1 MKLSALIAASILTL
15 GAVVTHCEYSQAAP
29 VATRPA
35 LTRLGSIALPNVE
48 GRIDHFSVDVK
59 ARRLYV
65 AALENR
71 SLEVVDLATRRRV
84 HTIFN
89 LNEPQ
94 GVLVLPQVHRVFT
107 CSRGDGTLRSFDM
120 RTFREGGWV
129 DLGRNS
135 DNLRFDAT
143 TNRLYV
149 GSNGEP
155 GTGMFSAVDL
165 LSLLPKNQGG
175 RPPQQRSPAD
185 LLLTR
190 PRRADPLSEIVLP
203 SHPESFQIDAARQR
217 AFINVPDEHNV
228 TVVDLSAKPWRVAA
242 RWPVPTKRNFPM
254 AFEPSSSRLF
264 IASRNPPRVLAYDTN
279 SGKLLSQTPCIG
291 DSDDVYFDA
300 ARKRLYVIGGGVGNE
315 NGSIDVFDARS
326 RNSLKLLARIPTA
339 PRARTGI
346 FIPALNQIIVAAPHF
361 AGRRARLLQFRVN

>member
-1 MKLSALIAASILTL
+1 MKTSAFLVASILSL
-15 GAVVTHCEYSQAAP
+15 GALSTVREYSQAASGAARP
-29 VATRPA
+29 FVTRI
-35 LTRLGSIALPNVE
+35 GNIALPNVE

-84 HTIFN
+84 HTISN

-94 GVLVLPQVHRVFT
+94 GVLALPQVHRVFV
-107 CSRGDGTLRSFDM
+107 CSRGDGTLRSFDT
-120 RTFREGGWV
+120 RTFQESGWV

-143 TNRLYV
+143 TNRLYA

-155 GTGMFSAVDL
+155 GTGMFSSVDL
-165 LSLLPKNQGG
+165 LSLLPANQGG
-175 RPPQQRSPAD
+175 RVPEQRSPAD
-185 LLLTR
+185 LLLNR
-190 PRRADPLSEIVLP
+190 PRRADPISEIVLP
-203 SHPESFQIDAARQR
+203 SHPESFQIDAARKR
-217 AFINVPDEHNV
+217 AFINVPDAHNI

-242 RWPVPTKRNFPM
+242 RWPVPAKRNFPM
-254 AFEPSSSRLF
+254 AFDAASSRLF
-264 IASRNPPRVLAYDTN
+264 IASRNPPRVLAYDSN
-279 SGKLLSQTPCIG
+279 SGKLLAQTPCVG

-300 ARKRLYVIGGGVGNE
+300 ARKRLYVIGGGVGKE
-315 NGSIDVFDARS
+315 NGAINVFDASTRGA
-326 RNSLKLLARIPTA
+326 LKLLARIPTA

-346 FIPALNQIIVAAPHF
+346 FIPALNEIVVAAPHF
-361 AGRRARLLQFRVN
+361 AEQRARLLIFRVD